1 MNSCKKCHVFLH
13 DYLDQALNKAGCLH
27 GLGNHNNIRDNMY
40 SLIDAILRSQQ
51 TINDWILKE
60 MKGEYEM
67 RTTLIQKPATK
78 EGEYLLT
85 FYILKNVAPG
95 FKQKVQQ
102 IEEVIDSFDM
112 VKYRRTDRIY
122 NKKDQFLANL
132 FIPLIHLLNEIHKE
146 HSAKTLTL
154 KKYMLDEMDLL
165 YT

>member
-1 MNSCKKCHVFLH
+1 MNSCKKCEIFLH
-13 DYLDQALNKAGCLH
+13 DYLDQALNKAGSLH
-27 GLGNHNNIRDNMY
+27 GLSNDKNIRENMY

-67 RTTLIQKPATK
+67 RTTLIQKPPTK

-95 FKQKVQQ
+95 FRQKVQQ
-102 IEEVIDSFDM
+102 IEEVIDFFDM
-112 VKYRRTDRIY
+112 VKYKRTDRIY

-132 FIPLIHLLNEIHKE
+132 FIPLIHLLHEIHKE
-146 HSAKTLTL
+146 HSGRVLTL
-154 KKYMLDEMDLL
+154 KEYMVNEMDLL